1 MAIFGRLLDRRTK
14 DHIQKSVTQAL
25 GTKRSGRSGILDTL
39 LRYIIIALLFISLI
53 ILAVLIIDIAI
64 DGFDVLSSRLGSFL
78 SGTLRSRSVD
88 EGIGIQQG
96 LVGSFWIAV
105 FVAVFAFPIGIAAA
119 IYLEEYAPKNRLT
132 KFIELNIRNL
142 AGVPSVVYGL
152 LGLFIFVKGF
162 DVFLLRNFKSLVGGS
177 SLAAAGL
184 TLSILVLPIVI
195 ITAQEALKTIPS
207 IIKEGAYGV
216 GATKWQVIR
225 GQVLPYAA
233 PGILTGTLLSMSRA
247 IGEAAPLILLGA
259 VTGRLGLKAGLF
271 DFYQLQE
278 RFTAMPII
286 ITNWTQKQ
294 GRDIGF
300 GENAAAAIVVL
311 LFFVL
316 LINATAILLRNYF
329 EKKRA

>member
-1 MAIFGRLLDRRTK
+1 MLFSRLVDARASEK
-14 DHIQKSVTQAL
+14 IQNTVEKSLNSKRL
-25 GTKRSGRSGILDTL
+25 GIGDGL
-39 LRYIIIALLFISLI
+39 LRYGVILMLFISLL
-53 ILAVLIIDIAI
+53 ILAVLLIDVSI
-64 DGFDVLSSRLGSFL
+64 DSFDILSSRLGGFL
-78 SGTLRSRSVD
+78 SGTLRSRSID
-88 EGIGIQQG
+88 SKLGIQQG

-105 FVAVFAFPIGIAAA
+105 FVVVFAFPTGIAAA
-119 IYLEEYAPKNRLT
+119 IYLEEYAPKNRIT
-132 KFIELNIRNL
+132 AFIQLNIRNL

-152 LGLFIFVKGF
+152 LGLFIFVQGF
-162 DVFLLRNFKSLVGGS
+162 DVFLLRNFRDLIGGS

-195 ITAQEALKTIPS
+195 ITSQEALKTIPS
-207 IIKEGAYGV
+207 ILKEGAYGV

-259 VTGRLGLKAGLF
+259 VTGRLGTNAGLLNF
-271 DFYQLQE
+271 TQLQNS
-278 RFTAMPII
+278 FTAMPTI
-286 ITNWTQKQ
+286 ITNWTFRQ
-294 GRDIGF
+294 GQDAGF
-300 GENAAAAIVVL
+300 GDNAAAAIVVL

-316 LINATAILLRNYF
+316 LINAVAIILRNHF